1 MTVKTAGRLSTW
13 LDKEL
18 NVWRLLVVTLLLA
31 ALISVALGLANV
43 VRGLDTGLLLPIAI
57 LATLAGWIL
66 AAARWPGWL
75 VGTIAGGAG
84 MVTITGRVGRLG
96 DSVVAL
102 VGQLM
107 GLAWQALRW
116 HGNEPPDPTP
126 LQLTL
131 TGLWLGVT
139 TLWGRLLE
147 WGTNITAGEPVFDPA
162 ATALAWGLALWAVAT
177 WAGWAVRR
185 RDQSLLAI
193 LPAGVL
199 LVMSM
204 SYGGGNFAFLLMLLG
219 LTWLLAALV
228 EHTARERRWQTD
240 GIDFALDIRTDL
252 TVATL
257 WLVAGLVALAQ
268 ITPVISAQSLAESAQ
283 RLIWGQP
290 LQPGPLARSFGLQPP
305 PPGQPAVFDQARLGG
320 LPRHHLLGSGP
331 ELTQQVALM
340 VQPDPEATN
349 RYHYWRS
356 LTYDRYT
363 GYGWVSGQTETV
375 AYAAG
380 QAIEPAFEV
389 AQPTVVL
396 TEQIQTADQGNG
408 LLYAAGALVAV
419 DQPYAVAWRKPG
431 DAFGAT
437 VAAASYRVTSLVP
450 AAGEAELRQAGSQYP
465 APIRQRYLA
474 LPQDVPVR
482 VLALARDLTATQPTP
497 YDRARAIESYLRSLP
512 YDLNLPAPPN
522 RDVVDYFLFELR
534 RGYCDYYASAMVVL
548 ARAAGIP
555 ARLVVGYAG
564 GEFDPAEG
572 RYRVSEADAHAWAE
586 VYFPGYGWIEF
597 EPTAARPRL
606 ERAAALV
613 NLPETELDIPPVL
626 APADRAVW
634 SPWWGWSLLVGL
646 AGLALGGVVWSA
658 ADNWLL
664 ARPDPTTTMTR
675 LYRRLQQYGSRLA
688 VSAAPGATPY
698 EFGEALISQI
708 APLTSHLLTSN
719 LPNLN
724 PLALLTPA
732 APEIER
738 LIALYVNAVYSAQ
751 SPSSVDQRQ
760 AIQTWRRLRWR
771 LWLAWMSLKVENFTL
786 SLKKIA

>member
-1 MTVKTAGRLSTW
+1 MTAKVTIRLSTW
-13 LDKEL
+13 LDQEL
-18 NVWRLLVVTLLLA
+18 NVWRLLTAILLLA
-31 ALISVALGLANV
+31 VLNTVAGGLASV
-43 VRGLDTGLLLPIAI
+43 VRGLDLGLLLPIA
-57 LATLAGWIL
+57 TLAMGIGWTL
-66 AAARWPGWL
+66 AAASRPGWL
-75 VGTIAGGAG
+75 AGTIAGSAG
-84 MVTITGRVGRLG
+84 MVIITARVGRLG

-102 VGQLM
+102 IGQVLD
-107 GLAWQALRW
+107 LVWQVLRW
-116 HGNEPPDPTP
+116 SENGPPDATP
-126 LQLTL
+126 LQSSLVA
-131 TGLWLGVT
+131 LWGGVA

-147 WGTNITAGEPVFDPA
+147 WGANMAVGEPVFDPA
-162 ATALAWGLALWAVAT
+162 ATALAWGLALWAVAA

-185 RDQSLLAI
+185 RDQSLLAV

-228 EHTARERRWQTD
+228 EHTARERRWQAA

-268 ITPVISAQSLAESAQ
+268 ITPLISAQGLAESAQ

-290 LQPGPLARSFGLQPP
+290 LHPGPLARSFGLQPP

-331 ELTQQVALM
+331 ELSRQVALL
-340 VQPDPEATN
+340 VQPDPQAAN

-363 GYGWVSGQTETV
+363 GYGWVSGQAETT
-375 AYAAG
+375 AYAANE
-380 QAIEPAFEV
+380 AIEPSFEV
-389 AQPTVVL
+389 DQPAVVL
-396 TEQIQTADQGNG
+396 TEQIQMGDQENG
-408 LLYAAGALVAV
+408 LLYAAGALVTV
-419 DQPYAVAWRKPG
+419 DQPYAVAWRRPG

-437 VAAASYRVTSLVP
+437 VKVASYRVTSLVP

-465 APIRQRYLA
+465 AWVRQRYLA
-474 LPQDVPVR
+474 LPTEVPVR

-497 YDRARAIESYLRSLP
+497 YDRARAIESYLRTLP
-512 YDLNLPAPPN
+512 YDLNLSAPPN
-522 RDVVDYFLFELR
+522 RDVVDYFLFDLR

-564 GEFDPAEG
+564 GEFDPDAG

-597 EPTAARPRL
+597 EPTAARPRP
-606 ERAAALV
+606 ERAAAPV
-613 NLPETELDIPPVL
+613 SLPATEPESLPTFESVTR
-626 APADRAVW
+626 PAW
-634 SPWWGWSLLVGL
+634 SPWWGWSLLLGLVGL
-646 AGLALGGVVWSA
+646 PLAGVVWSV
-658 ADNWLL
+658 ADSWLL
-664 ARPDPTTTMTR
+664 ARTDPASTMAR
-675 LYRRLQQYGSRLA
+675 LYRRLQQYGSRLT
-688 VSAAPGATPY
+688 VPAAPGATPY

-708 APLTSHLLTSN
+708 APLTS
-719 LPNLN
+719 N
-724 PLALLTPA
+724 PLALLAPA
-732 APEIER
+732 TPEIER
-738 LIALYVNAVYSAQ
+738 LIALYVRAVYSAQ
-751 SPSSVDQRQ
+751 PPSPADQRQ
-760 AIQTWRRLRWR
+760 AIQIWWWLRWR
-771 LWLAWMSLKVENFTL
+771 LGLAWMRLKIENFTL
-786 SLKKIA
+786 SLKKLPKRWA

>member
-1 MTVKTAGRLSTW
+1 MTVKMAGRVPTW
-13 LDKEL
+13 LNNEL
-18 NVWRLLVVTLLLA
+18 NGWRLLTVTLLLA
-31 ALISVALGLANV
+31 VLMSVALGLANV
-43 VRGLDTGLLLPIAI
+43 VRGLDIGLLLPIAI
-57 LATLAGWIL
+57 LATLLGWIL
-66 AAARWPGWL
+66 AATPWPIWL
-75 VGTIAGGAG
+75 TGLIVCVAGGI
-84 MVTITGRVGRLG
+84 TITGRVGRLG
-96 DSVVAL
+96 DSVLAL
-102 VGQLM
+102 IGQLLS
-107 GLAWQALRW
+107 LAWQVLRW
-116 HGNEPPDPTP
+116 SGNESPDLAS

-131 TGLWLGVT
+131 ADLWLGVT

-147 WGTNITAGEPVFDPA
+147 WVVNMTRGEPVFDPA
-162 ATALAWGLALWAVAT
+162 ATALAWGLALWAVAA

-185 RDQSLLAI
+185 RDQSLLAV
-193 LPAGVL
+193 LPAGTL

-204 SYGGGNFAFLLMLLG
+204 AYGGGNFAFLLMLLG

-228 EHTARERRWQTD
+228 EHTTRERRWQTA

-268 ITPVISAQSLAESAQ
+268 ITPVISAQALAESAQ

-290 LQPGPLARSFGLQPP
+290 LHPGPLARSFGLQPP
-305 PPGQPAVFDQARLGG
+305 PPGQPTVFDQARLGG
-320 LPRHHLLGSGP
+320 LPRQHLLASGP

-340 VQPDPEATN
+340 VQPDPQAAS

-380 QAIEPAFEV
+380 EATEAAFEV
-389 AQPTVVL
+389 AQPAVVL
-396 TEQIQTADQGNG
+396 NEQIQITDQASG

-419 DQPYAVAWRKPG
+419 DQPYQVAWRKPG

-450 AAGEAELRQAGSQYP
+450 VVEEAKLRQAGSQYP
-465 APIRQRYLA
+465 APIRQRYLT

-497 YDRARAIESYLRSLP
+497 YDRARAIESYLRTLP

-522 RDVVDYFLFELR
+522 RDVVDYFLFDLR

-564 GEFDPAEG
+564 GEFDPAED

-586 VYFPGYGWIEF
+586 VYFPDYGWIEF
-597 EPTAARPRL
+597 EPTAARPTHGRSV
-606 ERAAALV
+606 APV
-613 NLPETELDIPPVL
+613 ILPVTQPESLPMPKTMTRPT
-626 APADRAVW
+626 W
-634 SPWWGWSLLVGL
+634 SSWWGWTLILGL
-646 AGLALGGVVWSA
+646 AGLALTCAVWFT
-658 ADNWLL
+658 ADSWLL
-664 ARPDPTTTMTR
+664 GRTDPATTMAH

-688 VSAAPGATPY
+688 VPAAPGATAY
-698 EFGEALISQI
+698 EFSDALIGQI
-708 APLTSHLLTSN
+708 APLNSN
-719 LPNLN
+719 LPTFN
-724 PLALLTPA
+724 PLALL
-732 APEIER
+732 APVALEIEK
-738 LIALYVNAVYSAQ
+738 LTALYVNTVYSAH
-751 SPSSVDQRQ
+751 SPSPLDQRQ
-760 AIQTWRRLRWR
+760 AIKTWQRLRWR
-771 LWLAWMSLKVENFTL
+771 LGLAWLGLKVEKFTL
-786 SLKKIA
+786 MLKKLPKRWA